1 MPSWTEVLA
10 LLLRPKP
17 SLRCTAYAIGKPPV
31 RVDYRGDGSWV
42 LDDGV
47 TDVARVGWLAAAIEP
62 WRHLSL
68 PGVEGRV
75 AGREDV
81 GGRRALIVEA
91 RGLRGPTLVSKIWI
105 DEGTG
110 VIVRIERLD
119 DPAPLLVLEGLEVAA
134 ASD

>member
-1 MPSWTEVLA
+1 VPSWTEVLA

-17 SLRCTAYAIGKPPV
+17 SLRCAAYAIGKTPV
-31 RVDYRGDGSWV
+31 RIAYRRGGSWV
-42 LDDGV
+42 LDDGA

-68 PGVEGRV
+68 PGVEGHV
-75 AGREDV
+75 TGREDV

-91 RGLRGPTLVSKIWI
+91 RGLRGPTVVSKVWV

-119 DPAPLLVLEGLEVAA
+119 DPAPLLVLEGLEVGAT
-134 ASD
+134 SD